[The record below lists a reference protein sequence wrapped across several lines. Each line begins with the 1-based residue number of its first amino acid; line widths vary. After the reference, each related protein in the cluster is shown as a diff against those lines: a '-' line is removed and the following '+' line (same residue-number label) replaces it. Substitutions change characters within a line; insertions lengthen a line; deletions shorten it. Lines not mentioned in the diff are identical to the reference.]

1 MILYI
6 IMYIMCVY
14 IYIYCGKAN
23 HSNHPQFRFIIGY
36 TTLYKNHRTNWDWVP
51 LTSGL

>member
-1 MILYI
+1 MIQYDMI
-6 IMYIMCVY
+6 YD

-23 HSNHPQFRFIIGY
+23 HSNHPQLRFNSGY